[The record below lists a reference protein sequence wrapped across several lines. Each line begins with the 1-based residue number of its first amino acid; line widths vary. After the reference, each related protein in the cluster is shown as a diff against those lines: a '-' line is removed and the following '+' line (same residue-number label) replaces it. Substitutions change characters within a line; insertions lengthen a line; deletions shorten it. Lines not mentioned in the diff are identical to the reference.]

1 MRRVLVGIAIVV
13 GLAGVAEA
21 EAVAPEAAQAAQ
33 PAAPEAVQ
41 PAEPAQPDGGAVPG
55 ARREPGRPEMM
66 YSKPSGFGLPNIP
79 AKGGAYRYRLMLVG
93 VAVLALT
100 LTLTIRYL
108 RKVAR
113 QRAAA

>member
-13 GLAGVAEA
+13 GLAGAAPAET
-21 EAVAPEAAQAAQ
+21 VAP
-33 PAAPEAVQ
+33 
-41 PAEPAQPDGGAVPG
+41 EPAQPAQADGGAVPG

-108 RKVAR
+108 RKIAR
-113 QRAAA
+113 QRAAAA

>member
-13 GLAGVAEA
+13 GLAGAAQAET
-21 EAVAPEAAQAAQ
+21 VAPEPAQA
-33 PAAPEAVQ
+33 
-41 PAEPAQPDGGAVPG
+41 DGGAVPG

-108 RKVAR
+108 RKIAR